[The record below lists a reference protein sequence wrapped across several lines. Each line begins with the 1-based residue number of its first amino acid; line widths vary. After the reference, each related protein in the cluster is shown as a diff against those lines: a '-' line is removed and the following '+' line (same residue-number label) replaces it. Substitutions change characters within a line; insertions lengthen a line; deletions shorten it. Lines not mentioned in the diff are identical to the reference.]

1 MRKCISLLFLI
12 GFSLTSCSQH
22 AVQKDSVAAHNEEQA
37 AVEPIVQYQISV
49 THPDDSDRVVSLLKE
64 AQTLADSKNFVI
76 HYAQSFLGLPY
87 VAYTLD
93 QNNEE
98 CLVINTK
105 GLDCTTYVEN
115 VAALAICASKKI
127 TDFKGF
133 CEVLRQVRYIHGE
146 VAYTSRQHYF
156 TIWMKANV
164 ADQLVSWVPL
174 PQRPLSEKRKPHV
187 DYMTTH
193 VSAYRMLDAHHEWV
207 PAIAAMESEV
217 NKTEFAYIPKAQ
229 LSHSS
234 QYRDVIRDGDI
245 IGIVTDKAGLDI
257 SHVGFAKWHK
267 DGLHMM
273 HASSL
278 QKKVIDDPISLGG
291 YLQKQKS
298 AVGIVLTRINHIKND
313 R

>member
-22 AVQKDSVAAHNEEQA
+22 AVQKESVASHDEEQA
-37 AVEPIVQYQISV
+37 DVNMAQYQISV
-49 THPDDSDRVVSLLKE
+49 THPNDSDRVVSLLKE
-64 AQTLADSKNFVI
+64 AQTLADSENTVI
-76 HYAQSFLGLPY
+76 YYAKKFLGLPY

-93 QNNEE
+93 QNNDE

-115 VAALAICASKKI
+115 VAALAICASRKI

-156 TIWMKANV
+156 TMWMKANV
-164 ADQLVSWVPL
+164 DDQLVSWVSL
-174 PQRPLSEKRKPHV
+174 PKSPLSEKRQPHV
-187 DYMTTH
+187 NYMTTH
-193 VSAYRMLDAHHEWV
+193 VSAYRMLEAHHEWL
-207 PAIAAMESEV
+207 PAITAMESEV

-229 LSHSS
+229 LSNSS
-234 QYRDVIRDGDI
+234 QYRDVINDGDI

-278 QKKVIDDPISLGG
+278 QKKVIDDPISLYG

-298 AVGIVLTRINHIKND
+298 AVGIVLTRIKHN
-313 R
+313 

>member
-22 AVQKDSVAAHNEEQA
+22 AVQKDSVVSHDEEQIDVKPVA
-37 AVEPIVQYQISV
+37 QYQISV
-49 THPDDSDRVVSLLKE
+49 THQNDSDRVMSLLKE
-64 AQTLADSKNFVI
+64 AQTMADSENTVI
-76 HYAQSFLGLPY
+76 YYAKKFLGLPY
-87 VAYTLD
+87 VAFTLD
-93 QNNEE
+93 QNNDE

-115 VAALAICASKKI
+115 VTALAICANRKI
-127 TDFKGF
+127 TDFKDF

-156 TIWMKANV
+156 TMWMKANV
-164 ADQLVSWVPL
+164 DDQLVSWVSL
-174 PQRPLSEKRKPHV
+174 PKSPMSEKRQPHV
-187 DYMTTH
+187 NYMTTH
-193 VSAYRMLDAHHEWV
+193 VSAYRMLDAHHEWL
-207 PAIAAMESEV
+207 PAITEMENEV

-229 LSHSS
+229 LSNSS
-234 QYRDVIRDGDI
+234 QYRDVINDGDI

-278 QKKVIDDPISLGG
+278 QKKVIDDPISLYG

-298 AVGIVLTRINHIKND
+298 AVGIVLTRIKHN
-313 R
+313 